1 MTHPQQPAPDERALE
16 QLIGSVLRQQPLRR
30 APATLEARVL
40 RELAVRA
47 AHPWWQLGFSHW
59 PRAAR
64 ILCLPVG
71 MALVPLSFLI
81 TSRLLSLWQSVQ
93 QSTPANA
100 AQSGWR
106 WLENLGQALQAL
118 GNVVTRE
125 IPQWWVYG
133 GACAALLMYAALFG
147 LGAAAFRTLFVTS
160 EPVRY
165 PS

>member
-1 MTHPQQPAPDERALE
+1 MANGKQPPGDPQQLE
-16 QLIGSVLRQQPLRR
+16 QFIGAVLRRQPLRQ

>member
-1 MTHPQQPAPDERALE
+1 
-16 QLIGSVLRQQPLRR
+16 
-30 APATLEARVL
+30 
-40 RELAVRA
+40 
-47 AHPWWQLGFSHW
+47 
-59 PRAAR
+59 
-64 ILCLPVG
+64 

>member
-16 QLIGSVLRQQPLRR
+16 QRIGSVLRQQPLRR